1 MQFGFNPFGLDMDV
15 VTFEVILGNTTIKR
29 ETITMPDLIL
39 QQQFTQTMQ
48 EISDK
53 KEPYKIRILKDC
65 YIEETGKTLVNEI
78 SFGNSAYV
86 AAFPDEYKEVNK
98 ND

>member
-15 VTFEVILGNTTIKR
+15 VNFEVILGNTTIKR
-29 ETITMPDLIL
+29 ETMTAPNIML
-39 QQQFTQTMQ
+39 QQQFMQAMQ
-48 EISDK
+48 EISHSN
-53 KEPYKIRILKDC
+53 EPYKIRILRDC

-78 SFGNSAYV
+78 SFGNAAYV